1 MSDLTPDTLFR
12 IVDVTGVVANGLLGG
27 AVARGRGYDLI
38 GFLFL
43 AISSA
48 LGGGIMRDL
57 MLDVGFPVALT
68 DPFYLTGAMVGA
80 VIAYFL
86 VLDDRFSR
94 VLVSVADVLVLGCWS
109 ATGAS
114 KALAAGLGWVPAIF
128 LGVLTAVGGG
138 VLRDVLT
145 NQEPSVFGGQ
155 PLYATWSVVA
165 SGAMVIFQTNGLYAW
180 GMGFAIV
187 LSGVLGLL
195 ARAFNW
201 QLPGAASIVLP
212 KPGIPRRW
220 RTSRPPADGEASVSD
235 RAARHDRG

>member
-1 MSDLTPDTLFR
+1 MADVSPDTFFR

-43 AISSA
+43 AVSSA
-48 LGGGIMRDL
+48 LGGGIMRDV

-68 DPFYLTGAMVGA
+68 DPFYLTGAIAGA

-86 VLDDRFSR
+86 VLEDRFSR
-94 VLVSVADVLVLGCWS
+94 VVLSLADVLVLGCWS

-114 KALAAGLGWVPAIF
+114 KALAAGLGWVPAVF

-138 VLRDVLT
+138 VLRDVMT
-145 NQEPSVFGGQ
+145 NQEPSIFGGK
-155 PLYATWSVVA
+155 PIYATLSIIA
-165 SGAMVIFQTNGLYAW
+165 SLAMVVFQSNGLYAW
-180 GMGFAIV
+180 GMGCAIV

-195 ARAFNW
+195 ARLYNW
-201 QLPGAASIVLP
+201 RLPGAATLVLP
-212 KPGIPRRW
+212 
-220 RTSRPPADGEASVSD
+220 RPPLPRAGNRDGKGEQD
-235 RAARHDRG
+235 